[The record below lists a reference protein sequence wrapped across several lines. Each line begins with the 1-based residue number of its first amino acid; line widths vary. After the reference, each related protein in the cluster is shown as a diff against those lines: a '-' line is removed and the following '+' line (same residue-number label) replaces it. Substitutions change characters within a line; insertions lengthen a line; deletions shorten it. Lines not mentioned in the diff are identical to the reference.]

1 MIPVRMQSRQ
11 AEQATAA
18 SASDI
23 EVNGLFGSGEQ
34 FIRVWQPQWQL
45 KEAAQGIDV
54 LAQGSSGVS

>member
-1 MIPVRMQSRQ
+1 MQSRQ

-45 KEAAQGIDV
+45 QP
-54 LAQGSSGVS
+54 QPQP